1 MKASTFAES
10 APYESR
16 GVRSEQTVA
25 LAREAMSWTDIHTAP
40 GYCIIRLMQYSAE
53 GGIRRSGGP
62 MSTDRLSGVHAMHII
77 NYGPNP

>member
-16 GVRSEQTVA
+16 GVGVRSEQTVA

-62 MSTDRLSGVHAMHII
+62 MSTDRVHAMHII